1 MKGGPQFMSVPF
13 DCPFIKIDVRNI
25 LIEQALKTELLFN
38 FYFFKQTTAS

>member
-1 MKGGPQFMSVPF
+1 MSVPF

-38 FYFFKQTTAS
+38 FSFFKQTTAS

>member
-13 DCPFIKIDVRNI
+13 DCPFIKIDVRK

-38 FYFFKQTTAS
+38 FSFFKQTIAS